1 MAAYFASLNPQALWN
16 AAPGGLAQGLIWG
29 IMALGVY
36 LTFRILNFADMT
48 CDGSFAL
55 GGATAVMLILAGWSP
70 EAVLLISFLCGL
82 LAGLVT
88 GILHTVLGI
97 PDILAGI
104 LTQISLY
111 SINLN
116 IMGKAN
122 QAVPAGQVTVH
133 FTSNIRYLGQT
144 IALTLIVDVVIVG
157 VIYWFLGTEIGSAIR
172 ATGINQNMSRA
183 QGINTNLMKVIALSV
198 SNGLIALSGGILTEY
213 QGFAD
218 VKMGQGS
225 IVIGLAAVIIGE
237 VLAEAILGKRLGF
250 VLRLAFTVIGAIVYY
265 FVYVFVLW
273 LKFPADDMKLL
284 DWQDAT
290 RNLLRRRR
298 RSDVRSQK
306 YLQDIQ
312 PRNHQR
318 KESTGKCQSDPAG
331 RRFRDRHRRQRRRKI
346 DDYERDRGRMAG
358 RQRADH
364 HRRNRCFRAFGV

>member
-1 MAAYFASLNPQALWN
+1 MAAYFASLNPNALWN

-36 LTFRILNFADMT
+36 LTFRVLNFADMT

-55 GGATAVMLILAGWSP
+55 GGCTAVMLILGGWSP
-70 EAVLLISFLCGL
+70 EAVLLVSFIAGIA
-82 LAGLVT
+82 AGLAT

-122 QAVPAGQVTVH
+122 QAVPVNAVKVH
-133 FTSNIRYLGQT
+133 FTSNIQYLGQT
-144 IALTLIVDVVIVG
+144 IALTLIVDIVIIAVF
-157 VIYWFLGTEIGSAIR
+157 YWFLGTELGGSIR
-172 ATGINQNMSRA
+172 ATGINPHMSRA
-183 QGINTNLMKVIALSV
+183 QGINTNLMKVIALAV

-237 VLAEAILGKRLGF
+237 VLAEAIVGKRLNF
-250 VLRLAFTVIGAIVYY
+250 IMRLTFTVVGGVVYY

-284 DWQDAT
+284 TAIVVAAFLAVPYLQS
-290 RNLLRRRR
+290 LRRN
-298 RSDVRSQK
+298 S
-306 YLQDIQ
+306 
-312 PRNHQR
+312 
-318 KESTGKCQSDPAG
+318 
-331 RRFRDRHRRQRRRKI
+331 FR
-346 DDYERDRGRMAG
+346 GLA
-358 RQRADH
+358 
-364 HRRNRCFRAFGV
+364 RRNARLAAQQTSPDKDGKDKEAR

>member
-1 MAAYFASLNPQALWN
+1 MATYLASLNPTALWN

-36 LTFRILNFADMT
+36 LTFRVLNFADLSV
-48 CDGSFAL
+48 DGSFAT
-55 GGATAVMLILAGWSP
+55 GGAVAVMLILNGWGP
-70 EAVLLISFLCGL
+70 EAVLPIAFLSGVA
-82 LAGLVT
+82 AGLIT
-88 GILHTVLGI
+88 GILHACLGI

-122 QAVPAGQVTVH
+122 QAVPAGSVTVH

-144 IALTLIVDVVIVG
+144 IALTLIVDIVIVA
-157 VIYWFLGTEIGSAIR
+157 IFYWFLGTEMGSAIR
-172 ATGINQNMSRA
+172 ATGINPHMSRA
-183 QGINTNLMKVIALSV
+183 QGINTGRMKVIALAV
-198 SNGLIALSGGILTEY
+198 SNGLVALSGGILAEY

-237 VLAEAILGKRLGF
+237 VLGEAILGKRLGF
-250 VLRLAFTVIGAIVYY
+250 VLRLTFVIIGAVIYY

-284 DWQDAT
+284 TAIVVAIFLAVPYLKEMRKSSFHALAK
-290 RNLLRRRR
+290 RN
-298 RSDVRSQK
+298 SKAGGSAADE
-306 YLQDIQ
+306 
-312 PRNHQR
+312 R
-318 KESTGKCQSDPAG
+318 KE
-331 RRFRDRHRRQRRRKI
+331 
-346 DDYERDRGRMAG
+346 
-358 RQRADH
+358 
-364 HRRNRCFRAFGV
+364 N

>member
-1 MAAYFASLNPQALWN
+1 MASYLASLNPVALWN

-36 LTFRILNFADMT
+36 LTFRVLNFADLSV
-48 CDGSFAL
+48 DGSFAT
-55 GGATAVMLILAGWSP
+55 GGAVAVMLILNGWGP
-70 EAVLLISFLCGL
+70 EAVLPISFLSGVA
-82 LAGLVT
+82 AGLVT
-88 GILHTVLGI
+88 GILHACLGI

-122 QAVPAGQVTVH
+122 QAVPAGAVTVH

-157 VIYWFLGTEIGSAIR
+157 IFYWFLGTEMGSAIR
-172 ATGINQNMSRA
+172 ATGINPHMSRA
-183 QGINTNLMKVIALSV
+183 QGINTGKMKVIALAV
-198 SNGLIALSGGILTEY
+198 SNGLVALSGGILAEY

-237 VLAEAILGKRLGF
+237 VLGEAILGKRLGF
-250 VLRLAFTVIGAIVYY
+250 VLRLTFVIIGAVIYY

-284 DWQDAT
+284 TAIVVAIFLAVPYLKEMRKSSFHALAR
-290 RNLLRRRR
+290 RN
-298 RSDVRSQK
+298 SKAAGSAEDG
-306 YLQDIQ
+306 
-312 PRNHQR
+312 R
-318 KESTGKCQSDPAG
+318 KE
-331 RRFRDRHRRQRRRKI
+331 
-346 DDYERDRGRMAG
+346 
-358 RQRADH
+358 
-364 HRRNRCFRAFGV
+364 N

>member
-1 MAAYFASLNPQALWN
+1 MAAYFASLNPTALWN

-36 LTFRILNFADMT
+36 LTFRVLNFADLSV
-48 CDGSFAL
+48 DGSFAT
-55 GGATAVMLILAGWSP
+55 GGAVAVMLILNGWSP
-70 EAVLLISFLCGL
+70 EAVLPIAF
-82 LAGLVT
+82 LAGVAAGLIT
-88 GILHTVLGI
+88 GVLHVCLGI

-122 QAVPAGQVTVH
+122 QAVPAGSVTVH

-144 IALTLIVDVVIVG
+144 IALTMIVDVVIIG
-157 VIYWFLGTEIGSAIR
+157 VFYWFLGTEMGSAIR
-172 ATGINQNMSRA
+172 ATGINPHMSRA
-183 QGINTNLMKVIALSV
+183 QGINTGRMKIVALAV
-198 SNGLIALSGGILTEY
+198 SNGLVALSGGILSEY

-237 VLAEAILGKRLGF
+237 VIGEAILGKRLGF
-250 VLRLAFTVIGAIVYY
+250 ILRLTFVVIGAVIYY

-284 DWQDAT
+284 TAIVVAIFLAVPYLKEMRKSSFHALAK
-290 RNLLRRRR
+290 RN
-298 RSDVRSQK
+298 S
-306 YLQDIQ
+306 
-312 PRNHQR
+312 
-318 KESTGKCQSDPAG
+318 
-331 RRFRDRHRRQRRRKI
+331 RHWLT
-346 DDYERDRGRMAG
+346 
-358 RQRADH
+358 
-364 HRRNRCFRAFGV
+364 